1 MSAGTGWTNAFPL
14 RPAAQAVEAICVAW
28 EFYAKVYRAN
38 FNRGTSEPKLT
49 KQLCCYVDRVVA
61 PSLGLLGTWAAENV
75 IGYLDPLTG
84 EMIEERRTDI
94 LYGWNNDATRERLQ
108 LVFEFKRLRA
118 TKGDRNHYL
127 GDKGLQRFVTG
138 IYSYGQAS
146 ALMVGVLLDT
156 ESAVLSPL
164 KAEFADPVRAK
175 RLALVQ
181 AASGTPL
188 HQPPNF
194 VQANFDT
201 KHFRPSPLGPAH
213 GSIQVSHMFLEF
225 AYA

>member
-1 MSAGTGWTNAFPL
+1 MSAGAGWTTAFPL
-14 RPAAQAVEAICVAW
+14 SPASQAVEAVCVAW
-28 EFYAKVYRAN
+28 GFYAKVYRPH
-38 FNRGTSEPKLT
+38 FNRSTFEPKLT
-49 KQLCCYVDRVVA
+49 KHLCCYVDRVVA

-75 IGYLDPLTG
+75 IGYLDPVTG

-94 LYGWNNDATRERLQ
+94 LYGWNDDVARERMQ

-127 GDKGLQRFVTG
+127 GDTGLQRFVTG
-138 IYSYGQAS
+138 IYSHGEAS
-146 ALMVGVLLDT
+146 ALMVGVLLDPQ
-156 ESAVLSPL
+156 SAVVPPL
-164 KAEFADPVRAK
+164 KAEFADPVRAN

-188 HQPPNF
+188 HQPAIF

-201 KHFRPSPLGPAH
+201 KHLRPPPLGPAH

-225 AYA
+225 AYP